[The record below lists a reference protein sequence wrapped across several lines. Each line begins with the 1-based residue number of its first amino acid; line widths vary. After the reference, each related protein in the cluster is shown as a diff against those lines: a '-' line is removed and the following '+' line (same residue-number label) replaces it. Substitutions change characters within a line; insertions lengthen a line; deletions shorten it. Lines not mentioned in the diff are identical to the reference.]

1 MTDGDIRASLI
12 QLAKVSSV
20 QAKAMMAQANRELV
34 PRPKQQVTIVASRLR
49 ELTRM
54 NPPIFYRSKVDKY
67 PQEFRDEVTK
77 ILLVMGLSTSEKAE
91 LATYQLKDVSQ
102 EWYVKWRD
110 NRPLRGCSLTWEIFK
125 MAFLDR
131 FFPRE
136 MRE

>member
-1 MTDGDIRASLI
+1 MEQAPVQPPPLTDGDIRASLI

-91 LATYQLKDVSQ
+91 LATYQLKDV
-102 EWYVKWRD
+102 
-110 NRPLRGCSLTWEIFK
+110 
-125 MAFLDR
+125 A
-131 FFPRE
+131 
-136 MRE
+136 